1 MKEVKLNIEGMHCTG
16 CSTRLEKVL
25 NNVDGVKGAK
35 VSLEEKKADIKYDE
49 TQVSEKELIEVVEDA
64 GFKKGKKYEESI
76 IKNRWNDM
84 FSMFIRF
91 RKILK

>member
-64 GFKKGKKYEESI
+64 GFKT
-76 IKNRWNDM
+76 N
-84 FSMFIRF
+84 
-91 RKILK
+91 

>member
-25 NNVDGVKGAK
+25 NNVDGVESAK

-64 GFKKGKKYEESI
+64 GFKTI
-76 IKNRWNDM
+76 
-84 FSMFIRF
+84 
-91 RKILK
+91 

>member
-49 TQVSEKELIEVVEDA
+49 TQISEKELIEAVEDA
-64 GFKKGKKYEESI
+64 GFKV
-76 IKNRWNDM
+76 N
-84 FSMFIRF
+84 
-91 RKILK
+91 

>member
-25 NNVDGVKGAK
+25 NNVDGVEGAK

-49 TQVSEKELIEVVEDA
+49 TQVSEKELIEAVEDA
-64 GFKKGKKYEESI
+64 GFKA
-76 IKNRWNDM
+76 N
-84 FSMFIRF
+84 
-91 RKILK
+91 

>member
-25 NNVDGVKGAK
+25 NNVDGVEDAK

-49 TQVSEKELIEVVEDA
+49 TQVSEKELIEANEY
-64 GFKKGKKYEESI
+64 KKIKSI
-76 IKNRWNDM
+76 K
-84 FSMFIRF
+84 
-91 RKILK
+91 LL

>member
-25 NNVDGVKGAK
+25 NNVDGVEIAK

-49 TQVSEKELIEVVEDA
+49 TQVSEKELIEAVEDA
-64 GFKKGKKYEESI
+64 GFKT
-76 IKNRWNDM
+76 N
-84 FSMFIRF
+84 
-91 RKILK
+91 

>member
-25 NNVDGVKGAK
+25 NNVDGVEDAK

-49 TQVSEKELIEVVEDA
+49 TQVSEKELIEALEDA
-64 GFKKGKKYEESI
+64 GFKA
-76 IKNRWNDM
+76 N
-84 FSMFIRF
+84 
-91 RKILK
+91 

>member
-25 NNVDGVKGAK
+25 NNVDGVESAK

-49 TQVSEKELIEVVEDA
+49 TQVSEKELIDVVEDA
-64 GFKKGKKYEESI
+64 GFKA
-76 IKNRWNDM
+76 N
-84 FSMFIRF
+84 
-91 RKILK
+91 

>member
-25 NNVDGVKGAK
+25 NNVDGVESAK

-49 TQVSEKELIEVVEDA
+49 TQVNENELKEAIEDA
-64 GFKKGKKYEESI
+64 GFKVI
-76 IKNRWNDM
+76 
-84 FSMFIRF
+84 
-91 RKILK
+91 

>member
-25 NNVDGVKGAK
+25 NNVDGVEDAK

-49 TQVSEKELIEVVEDA
+49 TQRKRKRSSVCRKEL
-64 GFKKGKKYEESI
+64 
-76 IKNRWNDM
+76 
-84 FSMFIRF
+84 
-91 RKILK
+91 